1 MPLETY
7 YLKLA
12 MATDDL
18 TPLIEEVKALYRDA
32 IAAYNEQLD
41 RSIELGLFIDWLKSD
56 TPIIRDVANLRN
68 AVEAL
73 QNEANRR
80 HLCNRIF

>member
-1 MPLETY
+1 MSLETY

-12 MATDDL
+12 KGLNDL
-18 TPLIEEVKALYRDA
+18 TPLIAEVKALHSDA
-32 IAAYNEQLD
+32 IASFNEQVNQ
-41 RSIELGLFIDWLKSD
+41 SIALNLFVDWVKSD
-56 TPIIRDVANLRN
+56 TPIIQEVASLRN

-80 HLCNRIF
+80 HVCNRIL

>member
-1 MPLETY
+1 MSLETY

-12 MATDDL
+12 KGVDDL
-18 TPLIEEVKALYRDA
+18 TPLIAEIKSLHRDA
-32 IAAYNEQLD
+32 IASFNEQVD
-41 RSIELGLFIDWLKSD
+41 RSIELGLFINWVKSD
-56 TPIIRDVANLRN
+56 TPIIQEVASLKN

-80 HLCNRIF
+80 HVCNRIF